1 MKRTPL
7 AMLIA
12 LSLIAAVALPA
23 AAPAADPFEIY
34 VSLPITGQG
43 GFLGSETAKGITA
56 LEGYVNKTGG
66 IRGRPVKFV
75 IADDQSNPQIEVQV
89 LSQILPKKPAVIIG
103 GELAAMCNA
112 GTGLIKEEG
121 PVYYCFSSG
130 VHPAPG
136 SWIYSA
142 SFSTVDM
149 VAVSI
154 KYLRERGMTKIAT
167 ITTTDASGQD
177 GDKTI
182 DEALARPENK
192 GVTLAAREHL
202 APTDISV
209 AAQLTR
215 VKNSGAQA
223 LIAWTSG
230 TPLGTVLRGVRDG
243 GYDFPVVT
251 TPANLVYKQ
260 LDQYKSVMPNAP
272 LYIPGIPSVV
282 PDAIGDRGVR
292 RSIDAFYTEMKQ
304 QGVPKPDVAASI
316 AWDVGRVIVE
326 GYRKLGVEATP
337 AQMREYI
344 NDTRGFPNVLGTY
357 DYKNSPQ
364 RGAQPQW
371 LLMVRWDPDNSKFIA
386 VSKLGGDP
394 TGK

>member
-1 MKRTPL
+1 MNRTLL
-7 AMLIA
+7 AMLLA
-12 LSLIAAVALPA
+12 LAAVLLPA

-34 VSLPITGQG
+34 VSLPITGYG
-43 GFLGSETAKGITA
+43 GFLGTATAKGITA
-56 LEGYVNKTGG
+56 LESYVNETGG

-75 IADDQSNPQIEVQV
+75 VLDDQSSPQVEVQV
-89 LSQILPKKPAVIIG
+89 VSQILTKKPAVLIG
-103 GELAAMCNA
+103 GELVAMCNA
-112 GTGLIKEEG
+112 GAGLIKEDG

-130 VHPAPG
+130 VHPPPG
-136 SWIYSA
+136 SWIYSS

-149 VAVSI
+149 VAVSMR
-154 KYLRERGMTKIAT
+154 YLRERGITKLGT

-192 GVTLAAREHL
+192 DVTIVSREHF
-202 APTDISV
+202 AVSDISV

-215 VKNSGAQA
+215 IKAAGAQA
-223 LIAWTSG
+223 IIAWTSG
-230 TPLGTVLRGVRDG
+230 TPFGTVLRGVRDG
-243 GYDFPVVT
+243 GYNLPVIT
-251 TPANLVYKQ
+251 TPANLVYSQ

-282 PDAIGDRGVR
+282 PEAIADRGVR
-292 RSIDAFYTEMKQ
+292 HSIDEFYGAMKKE
-304 QGVPKPDVAASI
+304 GVPKPDVAASI

-326 GYRKLGVEATP
+326 AYRKLGTDATP
-337 AQMREYI
+337 AQIRDYL
-344 NDTRGFPNVLGTY
+344 NNTRGFPNVLGTY

-371 LLMVRWDPDNSKFIA
+371 LLMVRWDPDNSKFVA

-394 TGK
+394 LK

>member
-1 MKRTPL
+1 MKRFL
-7 AMLIA
+7 ALLLA
-12 LSLIAAVALPA
+12 VAAVILPLGSS
-23 AAPAADPFEIY
+23 AADPFEIY

-43 GFLGSETAKGITA
+43 GFLGSATAKGITA
-56 LEGYVNKTGG
+56 LEGYVNQAGG

-89 LSQILPKKPAVIIG
+89 VSQLLVKKPAIIIG

-112 GTGLIKEEG
+112 GTGLIKEDG

-136 SWIYSA
+136 SWVYSA

-154 KYLRERGMTKIAT
+154 RYLRESGLTKIAT
-167 ITTTDASGQD
+167 LTTTDASGQD
-177 GDKTI
+177 GDRTI
-182 DEALARPENK
+182 EEALGRPENK
-192 GVTLAAREHL
+192 AVAVTAREHF

-215 VKNSGAQA
+215 IKSSGAQA
-223 LIAWTSG
+223 IIAWTSG
-230 TPLGTVLRGVRDG
+230 TPFGTVLRGVRDG
-243 GYDFPVVT
+243 GYDLPVIT
-251 TPANLVYKQ
+251 TPANLVYTQ
-260 LDQYKSVMPNAP
+260 LDQYKSVMPNSP

-282 PDAIGDRGVR
+282 PEAISDRGVR
-292 RSIDAFYTEMKQ
+292 RSIEAFYAAMKQ
-304 QGVPKPDVAASI
+304 QGVAKPDVAASI
-316 AWDVGRVIVE
+316 AWDVGRIVVE
-326 GYRKLGVEATP
+326 GYRKLGFEATP
-337 AQMREYI
+337 TQMRDYI
-344 NDTRGFPNVLGTY
+344 NNTRNWSGVLGIY

-394 TGK
+394 LK

>member
-1 MKRTPL
+1 MKRSAL
-7 AMLIA
+7 AFLIA
-12 LSLIAAVALPA
+12 LAAMIAPLASS
-23 AAPAADPFEIY
+23 AADPFEIY

-43 GFLGSETAKGITA
+43 GFLGSATAKGITA
-56 LEGYVNKTGG
+56 LEGYVNQHGG

-75 IADDQSNPQIEVQV
+75 VLDDQSNPQIEVQV
-89 LSQILPKKPAVIIG
+89 VSQVLTKKPAILIG

-112 GTGLIKEEG
+112 GMGLIKEDG

-136 SWIYSA
+136 SWVYSA

-149 VAVSI
+149 VAVSV
-154 KYLRERGMTKIAT
+154 KYLRERGITKLAT

-177 GDKTI
+177 GDRTI
-182 DEALARPENK
+182 DEALSRPENK
-192 GVTLAAREHL
+192 GVTLVDREHF

-215 VKNSGAQA
+215 IKGAGAQA
-223 LIAWTSG
+223 IIAWTSG
-230 TPLGTVLRGVRDG
+230 TPLGTVLRSVRDG
-243 GYDFPVVT
+243 GYDLPVVT
-251 TPANLVYKQ
+251 TPANLVYAQ

-282 PDAIGDRGVR
+282 PDAITDRRVR
-292 RSIDAFYTEMKQ
+292 SSIDAFYVAMKE

-326 GYRKLGVEATP
+326 GYRKLGFDATP
-337 AQMREYI
+337 AQMRDYI
-344 NDTRGFPNVLGTY
+344 NNTRGFPNVLGTY

-371 LLMVRWDPDNSKFIA
+371 LLMVRWDPDNSKFIS
-386 VSKLGGDP
+386 VSKLGGEP
-394 TGK
+394 IGK